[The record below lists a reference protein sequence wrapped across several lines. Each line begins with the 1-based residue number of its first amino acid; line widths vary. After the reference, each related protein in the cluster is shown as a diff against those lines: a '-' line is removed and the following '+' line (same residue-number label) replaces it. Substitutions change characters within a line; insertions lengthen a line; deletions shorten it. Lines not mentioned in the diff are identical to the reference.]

1 MSTSDLNT
9 QKQDRIKGCLMG
21 QAVGDAL
28 GTRYEF
34 ERSAWVEE
42 QIYWDSKGDH
52 LKMRGQGPFNLI
64 PGQFTDDTE
73 LAMALASSLVELK
86 EYNIHSVANR
96 YAIWYHSQ
104 PFDIG
109 NTTRN
114 AFGSTQLK
122 PEKSDSNYNVIKKS
136 SALQNMNSLS
146 NGCLM
151 RISPLAIAGLDWKI
165 SSLKHAAK
173 LNCELT
179 NPNPVAIDAVQ
190 VFVVALQTAMNTG
203 DRKLAYDN
211 AFKVAQTDEVRN
223 LLLYSNKRPDPV
235 ILSNGRSVSTDSNFM
250 GYLGIALQNTFY
262 ELLHGTSFEQS
273 LVNIISRGGDTDTNG
288 CIAGAL
294 LGAIYGYSQ
303 IPEDWSQTVLK
314 ADPKERI
321 EQYPWAKTTDL
332 LEIATRLPHTKEP

>member
-1 MSTSDLNT
+1 
-9 QKQDRIKGCLMG
+9 
-21 QAVGDAL
+21 
-28 GTRYEF
+28 
-34 ERSAWVEE
+34 
-42 QIYWDSKGDH
+42 
-52 LKMRGQGPFNLI
+52 
-64 PGQFTDDTE
+64 
-73 LAMALASSLVELK
+73 
-86 EYNIHSVANR
+86 
-96 YAIWYHSQ
+96 
-104 PFDIG
+104 
-109 NTTRN
+109 
-114 AFGSTQLK
+114 
-122 PEKSDSNYNVIKKS
+122 
-136 SALQNMNSLS
+136 
-146 NGCLM
+146 
-151 RISPLAIAGLDWKI
+151 LAIAGLDWKI